1 MTTRT
6 IKTTSLT
13 EAQQGQFI
21 LGWKDA
27 GGYMGDYETPMP
39 WCCPWFFQEEIEVDG
54 KTPYEW
60 GASWWSNCRADV
72 ISQLA
77 SEETV

>member
-1 MTTRT
+1 MTAT
-6 IKTTSLT
+6 INLKTLT
-13 EAQQGQFI
+13 EEQQKAFI
-21 LGWKDA
+21 EGWENA
-27 GGYMGDYETPMP
+27 GGVMGDQTPNP